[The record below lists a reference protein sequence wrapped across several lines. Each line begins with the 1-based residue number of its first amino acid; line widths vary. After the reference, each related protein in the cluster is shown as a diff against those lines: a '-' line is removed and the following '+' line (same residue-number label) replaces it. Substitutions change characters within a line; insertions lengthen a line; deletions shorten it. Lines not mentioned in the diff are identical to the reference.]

1 MKRKLLILS
10 LLFVWATGSA
20 DGIKKPEKPYSV
32 SIGLY
37 AENIS
42 SNTFSDD
49 AGFSGYAL
57 AMGQVFQD
65 NLDGRIT
72 VYSSENDNLS
82 SLDSRGY
89 DIVLHY
95 GTGLASQGFKAYI
108 GGGYFKDTWE
118 LSDFRESFSGLQ
130 ISGGVGYN
138 WNLISL
144 DFVLAIRDP
153 NDYEKLI
160 NKVLRTDKS
169 VDAYSGSL
177 LLSYRF

>member
-1 MKRKLLILS
+1 

-20 DGIKKPEKPYSV
+20 DGIKKPGKPEKPYSV

-37 AENIS
+37 AENFSRS
-42 SNTFSDD
+42 SVSGD
-49 AGFSGYAL
+49 ADFSGYAL
-57 AMGQVFQD
+57 AIGQVFRD
-65 NLDGRIT
+65 NIDGRIT

-108 GGGYFKDTWE
+108 GGGYFKDIWE
-118 LSDFRESFSGLQ
+118 LSDFKESFSGLQ

-153 NDYEKLI
+153 DDFEKLI
-160 NKVLRTDKS
+160 NKVLGTDIS